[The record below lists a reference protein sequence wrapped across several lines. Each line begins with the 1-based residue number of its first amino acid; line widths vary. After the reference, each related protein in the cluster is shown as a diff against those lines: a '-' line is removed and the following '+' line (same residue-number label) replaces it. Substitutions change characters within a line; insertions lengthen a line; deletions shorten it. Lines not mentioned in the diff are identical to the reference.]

1 VRREATTDWAEAAD
15 MSRIE
20 ILEDW
25 EAKNFTTA
33 RPIPDAPPEEVRL
46 SVIGGRRRTSY
57 NHVLSCEI
65 SVWHSGVFQ
74 DN

>member
-1 VRREATTDWAEAAD
+1 LKRKVTEGNSVRREATTDWAEAAD

-46 SVIGGRRRTSY
+46 
-57 NHVLSCEI
+57 
-65 SVWHSGVFQ
+65 
-74 DN
+74 